1 MKCNKN
7 FVVEKEYC
15 VWTYALCDC
24 GEQENIFRNIIM
36 GGALLNGLCVV
47 LSVLSLMLLKRK
59 INYIRVWSLIF
70 CTTRLIC
77 CSVILFDLFND
88 ETLLRELIFI
98 ISWWPGIVAIFVYLS
113 IVIRVIPRLNLNQN
127 TNNKY
132 KTILIPAGGKKR
144 IITLLWPLLLFTLF
158 SMTTIS
164 SILSHYF
171 NDQLNERN
179 INREKLLNNL
189 IIMKKCVLIS
199 VLIPCSISLLL
210 IIYYGRL
217 LVTLAKSSLRLVGI
231 NDANINFKNDHLLHK
246 KTFKIDLFRMQL
258 YNWIF
263 GLTYFC
269 SSIALLLIIISNNVL
284 SNMTLNIIYCIALNI
299 IIPIS
304 IIIILS
310 VTINV
315 DILKSKSGWDEQQ
328 INTTYIYSSEYGS
341 SQRYHNNNNSQQTLS
356 SFQSITRASSQLEP
370 NWTNNNQE
378 IQSNRQSIQN
388 SHPSPSLPLQ
398 NEDSIQISILQYNIE
413 SNFGLLNE
421 L

>member
-77 CSVILFDLFND
+77 CSVILFNLFND

-179 INREKLLNNL
+179 INREKSLNNL

-210 IIYYGRL
+210 IIYNGRL

-231 NDANINFKNDHLLHK
+231 NDEKWSNINFKNDRLLHK

-269 SSIALLLIIISNNVL
+269 SSIALLLIIISNNIL

-299 IIPIS
+299 IMPIS

-315 DILKSKSGWDEQQ
+315 
-328 INTTYIYSSEYGS
+328 
-341 SQRYHNNNNSQQTLS
+341 
-356 SFQSITRASSQLEP
+356 
-370 NWTNNNQE
+370 
-378 IQSNRQSIQN
+378 
-388 SHPSPSLPLQ
+388 
-398 NEDSIQISILQYNIE
+398 
-413 SNFGLLNE
+413 
-421 L
+421 

>member
-7 FVVEKEYC
+7 FLVEKEYC

-36 GGALLNGLCVV
+36 GGVLLNGLCVV
-47 LSVLSLMLLKRK
+47 LSVCSLILLKWK
-59 INYIRVWSLIF
+59 INYIRGWSLIF
-70 CTTRLIC
+70 CTTRLFC
-77 CSVILFDLFND
+77 CSVILFDFFND

-113 IVIRVIPRLNLNQN
+113 IVIQVIPRLNLNQN

-132 KTILIPAGGKKR
+132 KTILIPGGKKR
-144 IITLLWPLLLFTLF
+144 FITLMWSLLLFTLF

-171 NDQLNERN
+171 NNQLNEGN
-179 INREKLLNNL
+179 IINREKLLNNL

-199 VLIPCSISLLL
+199 ILIPCNISLLL

-217 LVTLAKSSLRLVGI
+217 LVSLAKSSLRLVGI
-231 NDANINFKNDHLLHK
+231 NDERWSSFNRKNDRLLHI
-246 KTFKIDLFRMQL
+246 KTFKVDLFRMQL

-284 SNMTLNIIYCIALNI
+284 SNITLNIIYCIALNI
-299 IIPIS
+299 IMPTS

-315 DILKSKSGWDEQQ
+315 
-328 INTTYIYSSEYGS
+328 
-341 SQRYHNNNNSQQTLS
+341 
-356 SFQSITRASSQLEP
+356 
-370 NWTNNNQE
+370 
-378 IQSNRQSIQN
+378 
-388 SHPSPSLPLQ
+388 
-398 NEDSIQISILQYNIE
+398 
-413 SNFGLLNE
+413 
-421 L
+421 

>member
-315 DILKSKSGWDEQQ
+315 
-328 INTTYIYSSEYGS
+328 
-341 SQRYHNNNNSQQTLS
+341 
-356 SFQSITRASSQLEP
+356 
-370 NWTNNNQE
+370 
-378 IQSNRQSIQN
+378 
-388 SHPSPSLPLQ
+388 
-398 NEDSIQISILQYNIE
+398 
-413 SNFGLLNE
+413 
-421 L
+421 

>member
-47 LSVLSLMLLKRK
+47 LSVLSLILLKRK

-132 KTILIPAGGKKR
+132 KTILIPAGG
-144 IITLLWPLLLFTLF
+144 
-158 SMTTIS
+158 
-164 SILSHYF
+164 
-171 NDQLNERN
+171 
-179 INREKLLNNL
+179 
-189 IIMKKCVLIS
+189 
-199 VLIPCSISLLL
+199 
-210 IIYYGRL
+210 
-217 LVTLAKSSLRLVGI
+217 
-231 NDANINFKNDHLLHK
+231 
-246 KTFKIDLFRMQL
+246 
-258 YNWIF
+258 
-263 GLTYFC
+263 
-269 SSIALLLIIISNNVL
+269 
-284 SNMTLNIIYCIALNI
+284 
-299 IIPIS
+299 
-304 IIIILS
+304 
-310 VTINV
+310 
-315 DILKSKSGWDEQQ
+315 WDEQQ

-378 IQSNRQSIQN
+378 IQSNRQNVTGDEIC
-388 SHPSPSLPLQ
+388 
-398 NEDSIQISILQYNIE
+398 IKINIKGFSSKNKE
-413 SNFGLLNE
+413 GLLYFE
-421 L
+421 SRLMEKLEF

>member
-132 KTILIPAGGKKR
+132 KTILIPAG
-144 IITLLWPLLLFTLF
+144 
-158 SMTTIS
+158 
-164 SILSHYF
+164 
-171 NDQLNERN
+171 
-179 INREKLLNNL
+179 
-189 IIMKKCVLIS
+189 